1 MSDVCTCPD
10 CVNHP
15 LDSKLPLHYIGEQE
29 ESYDSRGT
37 VLERSDQEGPERM
50 LGVEEKSDS
59 PRGIRTVQSQGETS
73 QGSQS
78 ELRTPQRANT
88 SKYVCMPH
96 MRQPEMLQSK
106 SPICR
111 NSSAELEGLQDTESS
126 AQTSSTEGRTDSLV
140 KTEREGHQNNT
151 GIESSGSGV
160 SEKIRSNEIDHFE
173 NSIEKSVEAS
183 NIAINPKHYREHPSG
198 VECITITEAFNFN
211 LGNAIKY
218 IWRAGLKDPDP
229 ITDLRKAIWYIEREI
244 SRRERSPV

>member
-1 MSDVCTCPD
+1 MSDVCTD

-111 NSSAELEGLQDTESS
+111 NSSAELEGLQGAESS
-126 AQTSSTEGRTDSLV
+126 TQASNSDGRTDTLF
-140 KTEREGHQNNT
+140 KIERERCT
-151 GIESSGSGV
+151 GDQRILSTGNSIGKE
-160 SEKIRSNEIDHFE
+160 IRSIENINFE
-173 NSIEKSVEAS
+173 NKIEKNMETSG
-183 NIAINPKHYREHPSG
+183 IITNPQHYNAHPSG

-244 SRRERSPV
+244 SRRERSPA